1 MTAQYPPNVNPVQ
14 PPYGQPQFGY
24 PQQPAPPKKRRTGST
39 ILIALLAVV
48 MLTAAYGIGYA
59 VGASGKSTVATVEDQ
74 TGTAPTATAGTAKA
88 AATTKAPA
96 KAKTVLAPLKGN
108 GTKNTAKFT
117 TGNDWVIHYS
127 YDCTNFGGQGNFA
140 VSIGAE
146 LVDANVNELG
156 KKGTGTEPVYNDAGT
171 HYLSVLSEC
180 SWTIS
185 VTA

>member
-1 MTAQYPPNVNPVQ
+1 MTAQYPQNVNPVP

-39 ILIALLAVV
+39 VLIGVLAVV
-48 MLTAAYGIGYA
+48 MLGASCGIGYA
-59 VGASGKSTVATVEDQ
+59 IRGAGQAAVASASTGETSTTTVATK
-74 TGTAPTATAGTAKA
+74 T
-88 AATTKAPA
+88 TTKATAPA
-96 KAKTVLAPLKGN
+96 KPKTLFTLKGN
-108 GTKNTAKFT
+108 GTKNSQKFT

-156 KKGTGTEPVYNDAGT
+156 KKGTGTEPVYNDSGT